1 MMIYQPF
8 GSGPQVGVVA
18 NIPGPNQSFTV
29 TELLDRG
36 LTIAEAHHLVFD
48 FPLEGCAMFSPI
60 ARCSYCTDEYDP
72 VEYRTVP
79 QDPDEVQFC
88 SDSCEQKH
96 WEAVEA
102 EQAYWEAGAGSPV
115 WP

>member
-1 MMIYQPF
+1 MIYQPF

-18 NIPGPNQSFTV
+18 NIPDPNQSFTV

-48 FPLEGCAMFSPI
+48 FPLECAMFSPI

-72 VEYRTVP
+72 VEYVTVP
-79 QDPDEVQFC
+79 QDPDELQFC
-88 SDSCEQKH
+88 SDSCE
-96 WEAVEA
+96 EAFNREEDA
-102 EQAYWEAGAGSPV
+102 LTEYHLGRYGGAPV
-115 WP
+115 F